1 MGHGGGGREMQR
13 ALESQAQQQA
23 AGGGESYQGG
33 EGPGRLKKIILLPKR
48 KMILKENCSLD
59 IFSQSPSAAW
69 EAPLGLAPSLT
80 CNLSSLLPRD
90 ARFQLLCIKIWA
102 PWSGE

>member
-1 MGHGGGGREMQR
+1 MGFSGLEFRSGLPCPHPGHLPNPGVEAASLLSP
-13 ALESQAQQQA
+13 ALE
-23 AGGGESYQGG
+23 
-33 EGPGRLKKIILLPKR
+33 
-48 KMILKENCSLD
+48 
-59 IFSQSPSAAW
+59 PSAAW